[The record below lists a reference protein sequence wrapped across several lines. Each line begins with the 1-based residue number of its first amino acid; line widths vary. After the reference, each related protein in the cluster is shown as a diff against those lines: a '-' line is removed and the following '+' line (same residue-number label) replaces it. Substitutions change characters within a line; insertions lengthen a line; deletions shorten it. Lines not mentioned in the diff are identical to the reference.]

1 MRCRWDFGDSL
12 RFSPD
17 PQIAFRPIWR
27 TWNCWTPPLA
37 LWRTLKEPSRPKNVD
52 SWHGRVDMMYVICF
66 YICSYMYTLY
76 IICILSFVRCFMF
89 SESTREEEYFFDQ
102 SNFPG
107 SCSWVRLYI
116 EAVWNPQSSP
126 IFHCAQT
133 FCFGRG
139 LKSPEIW
146 KGHKKAAPWI
156 FGSLRFFWGYST
168 SYATSVGIAPGMIWA
183 VPHI

>member
-1 MRCRWDFGDSL
+1 MNYFYALMRCRWDFGDSL

-27 TWNCWTPPLA
+27 TWNWWMPPLA

-107 SCSWVRLYI
+107 SCSWVST
-116 EAVWNPQSSP
+116 VHWS
-126 IFHCAQT
+126 C
-133 FCFGRG
+133 
-139 LKSPEIW
+139 LKSTILTHFSLCPNILFWQRTQE
-146 KGHKKAAPWI
+146 PWD
-156 FGSLRFFWGYST
+156 LER
-168 SYATSVGIAPGMIWA
+168 A
-183 VPHI
+183 